1 MGGTNL
7 KQNLVQFTGRLKQEL
22 QVYRAVMADERT
34 PWPARMLLGA
44 AVGYLILPFDLIPD
58 AIPVLG
64 QLDDLLIVPGLFW
77 LAIRLIP
84 AEILDQAR
92 QQVQA
97 ETASG

>member
-77 LAIRLIP
+77 LALRLIP

>member
-1 MGGTNL
+1 MGWTNL

-44 AVGYLILPFDLIPD
+44 AVGYLIRPFDLIPD

-77 LAIRLIP
+77 LALRLIP

>member
-1 MGGTNL
+1 MGWTNL

-77 LAIRLIP
+77 LALRLIP

>member
-1 MGGTNL
+1 MGWTNL
-7 KQNLVQFTGRLKQEL
+7 KQNLVQFTRRLKQEL

-77 LAIRLIP
+77 LALRLIP